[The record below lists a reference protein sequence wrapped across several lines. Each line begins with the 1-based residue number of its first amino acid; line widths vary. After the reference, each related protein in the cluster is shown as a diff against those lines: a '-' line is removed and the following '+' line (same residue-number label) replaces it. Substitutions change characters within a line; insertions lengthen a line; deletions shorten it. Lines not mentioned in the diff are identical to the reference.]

1 MFVCVHSVE
10 EFLAQEKQRLSQ
22 AASSQ
27 QPASFSPPKSV
38 ARTYSAPGNNQSE
51 TSPLSARLGESQ
63 NGEFTS
69 PGKLPLIRGSSGASA
84 APSSARAGSSKDDL
98 SGTTGGRFPPISA
111 HRSGSNSRNGSSGNL
126 NSTLRGIS
134 GSNLLA
140 STSIDACSDMDVES
154 PQDPAGR
161 CCGTAL
167 CERVAGVCCQTYYYP
182 VLVDVFKDT
191 GLMQGCVVWK
201 RAGNLCVGFA
211 LIVCIICL

>member
-1 MFVCVHSVE
+1 MFMCVHSVE
-10 EFLAQEKQRLSQ
+10 EFLAQEKQRLNQ

-27 QPASFSPPKSV
+27 QPASFSPPKS
-38 ARTYSAPGNNQSE
+38 SAGMHSSQGNNQSE

-69 PGKLPLIRGSSGASA
+69 PGKLPLIRGSSGASI

-126 NSTLRGIS
+126 TNTLRGTS

-140 STSIDACSDMDVES
+140 STSMDACSDMDVES
-154 PQDPAGR
+154 PHDPAGR
-161 CCGTAL
+161 WCGTAL
-167 CERVAGVCCQTYYYP
+167 CDRVAGVRWQTCYYP
-182 VLVDVFKDT
+182 
-191 GLMQGCVVWK
+191 
-201 RAGNLCVGFA
+201 A
-211 LIVCIICL
+211 